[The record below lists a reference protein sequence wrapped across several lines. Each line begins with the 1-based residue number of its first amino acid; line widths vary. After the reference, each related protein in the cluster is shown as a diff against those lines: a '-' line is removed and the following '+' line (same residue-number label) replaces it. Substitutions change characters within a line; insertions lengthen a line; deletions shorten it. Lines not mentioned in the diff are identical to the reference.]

1 MEQNLNETK
10 LIDKKDL
17 DQAFYRWWIACE
29 MSNSYERLQSVA
41 FCYSMIPVLKK
52 LYTKKED
59 LCQALTR
66 QLAFFNTEGTWGSP
80 IHGMTI
86 AMEEQKSMGDDIPD
100 SVFNGLKTGLMG
112 PLAGIGDT
120 IDWGTLKTI
129 IYGIAVTFA
138 AAGSILGGIIPVL
151 FTILTVI
158 IGKNLLHLGYNLG
171 RESVKSILHS
181 GLIEELISGTSIM
194 GLFMMGALSAQFVKL
209 TTPLTIPTGSGNTM
223 AVQSILDSIAPGI
236 LPLCIVFGLYWV
248 IANRKQNYAVISIGI
263 IFLCLLGALIGI
275 F

>member
-1 MEQNLNETK
+1 MEQKQKETR

-17 DQAFYRWWIACE
+17 NRAFYRWWIACE

-59 LCQALTR
+59 LCSALTR

-80 IHGMTI
+80 IHGMTM
-86 AMEEQKSMGDDIPD
+86 AMEEQKALGDDIPD

-151 FTILTVI
+151 FTVLTVV

-181 GLIEELISGTSIM
+181 GLIKELISGTSIM

-209 TTPLTIPTGSGNTM
+209 TTPISIPTGGGNTM

-236 LPLCIVFGLYWV
+236 LPLCVVFGLYW
-248 IANRKQNYAVISIGI
+248 ILANKKQNYAVISLGI
-263 IFLCLLGALIGI
+263 IVICLVGSLAGI